1 MQVTMTMLPENTYKR
16 EVGSLKAI
24 RDSHP
29 KTVLSMDSFVTELPD
44 GLKHYNLLD
53 WLTGTY

>member
-1 MQVTMTMLPENTYKR
+1 MTMLPENTYER

-24 RDSHP
+24 HDSHP